1 MNKEHTMNYKLL
13 IYVFNIMLC
22 IFSLSGINFEKIIKK
37 NRVVETK
44 LLILIIGL
52 VLASHLTNFIFDF
65 LKISKI
71 I

>member
-1 MNKEHTMNYKLL
+1 MNYKLL

-37 NRVVETK
+37 NRVIETRV
-44 LLILIIGL
+44 LIIILGL
-52 VLASHLTNFIFDF
+52 VLAYLLTNFIFDF
-65 LKISKI
+65 LSSSKI

>member
-1 MNKEHTMNYKLL
+1 MNKEHIMNYKLL

-37 NRVVETK
+37 NRVIETRV
-44 LLILIIGL
+44 LIIILGL
-52 VLASHLTNFIFDF
+52 VLAYLLTNFIFDF
-65 LKISKI
+65 LSSSKI